1 MSGSARRK
9 FEMEQV
15 VMFGLLMLAFMV
27 FAVIGV
33 PVFFAMGLASLV
45 FVLLSNGAVP
55 LNVLA
60 SSLVQG
66 MDSFAFLAI
75 PFFFLAGEL
84 MNTGGITRRLLA
96 FAGALVG
103 HIRGGLSHV
112 AILAS
117 MVFSGVSGSAV
128 ADASAIGS
136 SMIPAMKEQGYPPA
150 YAAAVVAAAS
160 TMGPIIPPSIA
171 FVVYALVSE
180 VSVGK
185 LFLAGAIP
193 GLLMGVYL
201 LVTASVVARRRN
213 FPFTERASRARFWT
227 ALKEALP
234 ALAMP
239 VIILGGIVGGVT
251 TPTEAGVAAVIYAI
265 GVGIFVYR
273 ELNWRQVIRIT
284 RESMISSGMILLTI
298 AASGIF
304 SWLVA
309 NMAIGETLAKTLLSM
324 TDSRWVMLA
333 LINVVLLLWGLAL
346 EPAVA
351 LVTLV
356 PVLVPIANAYQ
367 IDLVHLGVV
376 VVLNLM
382 IGQLTPPSGVISFL
396 TAQIAGAP
404 LHAVFKEALPFTLA
418 LIAVLLLVTFVPP
431 LALWLPELLLS
442 R

>member
-1 MSGSARRK
+1 VQQAL
-9 FEMEQV
+9 
-15 VMFGLLMLAFMV
+15 MFALLMAAFLAF
-27 FAVIGV
+27 ALLGV
-33 PVFFAMGLASLV
+33 PVFFAMGLAALV
-45 FVLLSNGAVP
+45 FILFTGGAVP

-60 SSLVQG
+60 SSMVQG
-66 MDSFAFLAI
+66 IDSFAFLAI

-84 MNTGGITRRLLA
+84 MNTGGITLRLLA
-96 FAGALVG
+96 FARALVG

-128 ADASAIGS
+128 ADASAIGAAT
-136 SMIPAMKEQGYPPA
+136 IPAMKEQGYPPA

-171 FVVYALVSE
+171 FVVYALVTE
-180 VSVGK
+180 VSIGR
-185 LFLAGAIP
+185 LFLAGAVP
-193 GLLMGVYL
+193 GVLMGVYL
-201 LVTASVVARRRN
+201 LATASVVARRRG
-213 FPFTERASRARFWT
+213 FPFSERATLRQACV
-227 ALKEALP
+227 ACKNAVP

-239 VIILGGIVGGVT
+239 VIILGGIMSGIT
-251 TPTEAGVAAVIYAI
+251 TSTEAGIAAVLYAVV
-265 GVGIFVYR
+265 VGRFVYR
-273 ELNWRQVIRIT
+273 ELSWRDTWRIVQ
-284 RESMISSGMILLTI
+284 EAMVSSGMILLTI

-309 NMAIGETLAKTLLSM
+309 NMAIGDSLAATLLA
-324 TDSRWVMLA
+324 TTESRWVMLA
-333 LINVVLLLWGLAL
+333 LINVTLLLWGLAL

-356 PVLVPIANAYQ
+356 PVLVPIAHAYQ

-404 LHAVFKEALPFTLA
+404 LHAVFREALPFTLS
-418 LIAVLLLVTFVPP
+418 LIAVLLLVTYVPLIA
-431 LALWLPELLLS
+431 LALPDYFFA

>member
-1 MSGSARRK
+1 
-9 FEMEQV
+9 
-15 VMFGLLMLAFMV
+15 MFGLLMAVFMV
-27 FAVIGV
+27 LAVIGV

-45 FVLLSNGAVP
+45 FVLFTDGAVP
-55 LNVLA
+55 VSVLA
-60 SSLVQG
+60 SALVQG
-66 MDSFAFLAI
+66 VDSFSFLAI

-84 MNTGGITRRLLA
+84 MNTGGITRRLLG
-96 FAGALVG
+96 FAAALIG

-112 AILAS
+112 AVLAS

-136 SMIPAMKEQGYPPA
+136 SVIPAMKEQGYPPA
-150 YAAAVVAAAS
+150 YAAAVVAAAA

-180 VSVGK
+180 VSIGK
-185 LFLAGAIP
+185 LFLAGAVP

-201 LVTASVVARRRN
+201 LATCSIVARRRN
-213 FPFTERASRARFWT
+213 FPFSERASTVRLAS
-227 ALKEALP
+227 ALRDALP

-251 TPTEAGVAAVIYAI
+251 TPTEAGVAAVLYALL
-265 GVGIFVYR
+265 VGLLVYR
-273 ELNWRQVIRIT
+273 ELTWRRIAEIT
-284 RESMISSGMILLTI
+284 RESMIASGMILLTI

-309 NMAIGETLAKTLLSM
+309 NMAIGDTLAKALLGL
-324 TDSRWVMLA
+324 TDSRWAMLA

-356 PVLVPIANAYQ
+356 PVLVPIATAYQ
-367 IDLVHLGVV
+367 IDLVHLGVI

-382 IGQLTPPSGVISFL
+382 IGQLTPPSGVITFL

-404 LHAVFKEALPFTLA
+404 LHAVFREAVPFTLA
-418 LIAVLLLVTFVPP
+418 LLLVLVLVTFVP
-431 LALWLPELLLS
+431 LLSLWLPGVLMGG
-442 R
+442 

>member
-1 MSGSARRK
+1 M
-9 FEMEQV
+9 QQLL
-15 VMFGLLMLAFMV
+15 MFGLLMVAFLAFAM
-27 FAVIGV
+27 IGV
-33 PVFFAMGLASLV
+33 PVFFAMGLAALV
-45 FVLLSNGAVP
+45 FVLFTGGAVP
-55 LNVLA
+55 MSVLA

-84 MNTGGITRRLLA
+84 MNTGGITRRLLG
-96 FAGALVG
+96 FAEAMVG

-112 AILAS
+112 AVLAS

-136 SMIPAMKEQGYPPA
+136 ALIPSMKQRGYPAA

-180 VSVGK
+180 VSIGK

-193 GLLMGVYL
+193 GVLMGIYL
-201 LVTASVVARRRN
+201 LITASIVARRRD
-213 FPFTERASRARFWT
+213 FPYSERATLARFRE
-227 ALKEALP
+227 ALVAALP

-239 VIILGGIVGGVT
+239 VIILGGIVAGVT
-251 TPTEAGVAAVIYAI
+251 TPTEAGVVAVLYAI
-265 GVGIFVYR
+265 GVGRFLYR
-273 ELNWRQVIRIT
+273 ELTWRQVARIT
-284 RESMISSGMILLTI
+284 QESMVNSGMILLTI
-298 AASGIF
+298 AAAGIF

-309 NMAIGETLAKTLLSM
+309 NLAIGETLAKTLLAM
-324 TDSRWVMLA
+324 TDQPWAMLA
-333 LINVVLLLWGLAL
+333 LINIVLLLWGLAL

-356 PVLVPIANAYQ
+356 PVLVPIANAYH

-382 IGQLTPPSGVISFL
+382 IGQLTPPSGVITFL
-396 TAQIAGAP
+396 TAQLAGAP
-404 LHAVFKEALPFTLA
+404 LNTVFREALPFTIA
-418 LIAVLLLVTFVPP
+418 LIIVLLIVTYVP
-431 LALWLPELLLS
+431 LLSLWLPTVLIGP
-442 R
+442 

>member
-1 MSGSARRK
+1 
-9 FEMEQV
+9 
-15 VMFGLLMLAFMV
+15 MFGLLMAAFIALAVM
-27 FAVIGV
+27 GV

-45 FVLLSNGAVP
+45 FVLFTDGAVP

-66 MDSFAFLAI
+66 IDSFAFLAI

-96 FAGALVG
+96 VAQAMVG
-103 HIRGGLSHV
+103 HVRGGLSHV
-112 AILAS
+112 AVLAS

-136 SMIPAMKEQGYPPA
+136 SVIPAMKEQGYPPA

-180 VSVGK
+180 VSIGK
-185 LFLAGAIP
+185 LFLAGAVP
-193 GLLMGVYL
+193 GLLMGLYL
-201 LVTASVVARRRN
+201 LATATIVARQRN
-213 FPFTERASRARFWT
+213 FPFTVQADRARIFS
-227 ALKEALP
+227 ALRDALP

-239 VIILGGIVGGVT
+239 VVILGGIVGGIT
-251 TPTEAGVAAVIYAI
+251 TPTEAGVAAVLYAI
-265 GVGIFVYR
+265 VVGLFIYR
-273 ELNWRQVIRIT
+273 ELRWRQIADIT
-284 RESMISSGMILLTI
+284 RASMISSGMILLTI

-309 NMAIGETLAKTLLSM
+309 NMAIGDTLAKTLLAM

-333 LINVVLLLWGLAL
+333 LINIALLIWGLAL

-382 IGQLTPPSGVISFL
+382 IGQLTPPSGVITFL

-404 LHAVFKEALPFTLA
+404 LNQVFREALPFTFA
-418 LIAVLLLVTFVPP
+418 LIAVLLLVTFVPA
-431 LALWLPELLLS
+431 LALWLPSVLMKG
-442 R
+442 

>member
-1 MSGSARRK
+1 
-9 FEMEQV
+9 
-15 VMFGLLMLAFMV
+15 MFSLLMAAFLAF
-27 FAVIGV
+27 ALLGV
-33 PVFFAMGLASLV
+33 PVFFAMGLAALV
-45 FVLLSNGAVP
+45 FILFTGGAVP

-60 SSLVQG
+60 SSMVQG
-66 MDSFAFLAI
+66 IDSFAFLAI

-84 MNTGGITRRLLA
+84 MNTGGITLRLLA
-96 FAGALVG
+96 FARALVG

-128 ADASAIGS
+128 ADASAIGAAT
-136 SMIPAMKEQGYPPA
+136 IPAMKEQGYPPA
-150 YAAAVVAAAS
+150 YAAAVVAAAA

-171 FVVYALVSE
+171 FVVYALVTE
-180 VSVGK
+180 VSIGR
-185 LFLAGAIP
+185 LFLAGAVP
-193 GLLMGVYL
+193 GLLMGAYL
-201 LVTASVVARRRN
+201 LATASLVARRRG
-213 FPFTERASRARFWT
+213 FPFSERATLGQAWSACKD
-227 ALKEALP
+227 AVP

-239 VIILGGIVGGVT
+239 VIILGGIMSGVT
-251 TPTEAGVAAVIYAI
+251 TSTEAGIAAVLYAVA
-265 GVGIFVYR
+265 VGKFVYR
-273 ELNWRQVIRIT
+273 ELTWCATWRIVQ
-284 RESMISSGMILLTI
+284 ESMVSSGMILLTI

-309 NMAIGETLAKTLLSM
+309 NMAIGDSLAATLLAM
-324 TDSRWVMLA
+324 TESRWVMLA
-333 LINVVLLLWGLAL
+333 LINVTLLLWGLAL

-356 PVLVPIANAYQ
+356 PVLVPIAHAYQ

-382 IGQLTPPSGVISFL
+382 IGQLTPPSGVIAFL

-404 LHAVFKEALPFTLA
+404 LHAVFREALPFTLS
-418 LIAVLLLVTFVPP
+418 LIAVLLLVTYIPLIA
-431 LALWLPELLLS
+431 LALPDFFFG

>member
-1 MSGSARRK
+1 
-9 FEMEQV
+9 
-15 VMFGLLMLAFMV
+15 MFGLLMAVFMAL
-27 FAVIGV
+27 AVIGV

-45 FVLLSNGAVP
+45 FVLFTGGAVP
-55 LNVLA
+55 ISVLA
-60 SSLVQG
+60 SALVQG
-66 MDSFAFLAI
+66 VDSFSFLAI

-84 MNTGGITRRLLA
+84 MNTGGITRRLLG
-96 FAGALVG
+96 FAASLVG

-112 AILAS
+112 AVLAS

-136 SMIPAMKEQGYPPA
+136 SVIPAMKEQGYPPA

-180 VSVGK
+180 VSIGK

-193 GLLMGVYL
+193 GLLMGIYL
-201 LVTASVVARRRN
+201 LVTCSIVARRRD
-213 FPFTERASRARFWT
+213 FPFSERATAARLASSFRD
-227 ALKEALP
+227 ALP

-239 VIILGGIVGGVT
+239 VVILGGIVAGVT
-251 TPTEAGVAAVIYAI
+251 TPTEAGVAAVLYAVV
-265 GVGIFVYR
+265 VGLWVYR
-273 ELNWRQVIRIT
+273 ELTWRRIAEIT
-284 RESMISSGMILLTI
+284 RESMIASGMILLTI
-298 AASGIF
+298 AAAGIF

-309 NMAIGETLAKTLLSM
+309 NMAIGDTLAKSLLAL
-324 TDSRWVMLA
+324 TDSRWAMLA

-382 IGQLTPPSGVISFL
+382 IGQLTPPSGVITFL

-404 LHAVFKEALPFTLA
+404 LHAVFREALPFTLA
-418 LIAVLLLVTFVPP
+418 LLLVLVLVTFVP
-431 LALWLPELLLS
+431 LLSLWLPGLLMAG
-442 R
+442 

>member
-1 MSGSARRK
+1 
-9 FEMEQV
+9 
-15 VMFGLLMLAFMV
+15 MFGLLMAAFIGLAV
-27 FAVIGV
+27 VGV

-45 FVLLSNGAVP
+45 FVLFTDGAVP

-60 SSLVQG
+60 SALVQG
-66 MDSFAFLAI
+66 IDSFSFLAI

-96 FAGALVG
+96 VASALVG
-103 HIRGGLSHV
+103 HVRGGLSHV
-112 AILAS
+112 AVLAS

-136 SMIPAMKEQGYPPA
+136 SVIPAMKEQGYPPA

-180 VSVGK
+180 VSIGK

-193 GLLMGVYL
+193 GLLMGLYL
-201 LVTASVVARRRN
+201 LATATLVARRRN
-213 FPFTERASRARFWT
+213 FPFTQRAGRAVLWHAVRD
-227 ALKEALP
+227 ALP

-239 VIILGGIVGGVT
+239 VVILGGIVGGVT
-251 TPTEAGVAAVIYAI
+251 TPTEAGVAAVLYALL
-265 GVGIFVYR
+265 VGLFVYR
-273 ELNWRQVIRIT
+273 ELDWRQIARIT
-284 RESMISSGMILLTI
+284 RDSMIASGMILLTI

-309 NMAIGETLAKTLLSM
+309 NMAIGDTLARMLLAL
-324 TDSRWVMLA
+324 TDSRWAMLA
-333 LINVVLLLWGLAL
+333 LINVVLLVWGLAL

-382 IGQLTPPSGVISFL
+382 IGQLTPPSGVITFL

-404 LHAVFKEALPFTLA
+404 LNEVFREALPFTLA
-418 LIAVLLLVTFVPP
+418 LILVLLLVTFVPA
-431 LALWLPELLLS
+431 LALWLPGVLMNG
-442 R
+442 

>member
-1 MSGSARRK
+1 
-9 FEMEQV
+9 
-15 VMFGLLMLAFMV
+15 MFGLLMAAFLAF
-27 FAVIGV
+27 AVVGI

-45 FVLLSNGAVP
+45 FILFSDGAVP

-60 SSLVQG
+60 SSMVQG

-96 FAGALVG
+96 FASSLVG
-103 HIRGGLSHV
+103 HIRGGMSHV

-117 MVFSGVSGSAV
+117 MIFSGVSGSAV

-136 SMIPAMKEQGYPPA
+136 SIIPAMKEQGYPPA

-171 FVVYALVSE
+171 FVIYALVSE
-180 VSVGK
+180 ASVGR

-201 LVTASVVARRRN
+201 LATASLVARRRS
-213 FPFTERASRARFWT
+213 FPFSPRASLRQQLSSFT
-227 ALKEALP
+227 IALP

-239 VIILGGIVGGVT
+239 VIILGGIVAGVT
-251 TPTEAGVAAVIYAI
+251 TSTEAGVAAVIYAI
-265 GVGIFVYR
+265 LVGKFVYR
-273 ELNWRQVIRIT
+273 ELTWPKIAVIV
-284 RESMISSGMILLTI
+284 RESMVSSGMIMLTI

-309 NMAIGETLAKTLLSM
+309 NMAIGETLATTLRSL
-324 TDSRWVMLA
+324 TESRWAMLA
-333 LINVVLLLWGLAL
+333 LINIMLLLWGLAL

-356 PVLVPIANAYQ
+356 PVLVPIAHAYE

-382 IGQLTPPSGVISFL
+382 IGQLTPPSGVITYL

-404 LHAVFKEALPFTLA
+404 LHTVFREALPFTIA
-418 LIAVLLLVTFVPP
+418 LIGVLLLVTFVP
-431 LALWLPELLLS
+431 LLSLWLPGVLIGP
-442 R
+442 

>member
-1 MSGSARRK
+1 MH
-9 FEMEQV
+9 QL
-15 VMFGLLMLAFMV
+15 VMFALLMGAFLAF
-27 FAVIGV
+27 AAIGV
-33 PVFFAMGLASLV
+33 PVFFAMGLAALV
-45 FVLLSNGAVP
+45 FVLFSGGAVP

-96 FAGALVG
+96 FAQAVVG

-112 AILAS
+112 AVVGS
-117 MVFSGVSGSAV
+117 VVFSGVSGSAV

-136 SMIPAMKEQGYPPA
+136 SLIPSMKQSGYPAA

-180 VSVGK
+180 VSIGK

-193 GLLMGVYL
+193 GLLMAVYL
-201 LVTASVVARRRN
+201 LVTASLIARRRN
-213 FPFTERASRARFWT
+213 FPFSERATGPQFRQ
-227 ALKEALP
+227 ALWAALP
-234 ALAMP
+234 ALLMP

-251 TPTEAGVAAVIYAI
+251 TPTEAGVVAVLYAI
-265 GVGIFVYR
+265 LVGRYLYR
-273 ELNWRQVIRIT
+273 ELTWRQVARIT
-284 RESMISSGMILLTI
+284 QEAMVNSGLILLTI
-298 AASGIF
+298 AAAGIF

-309 NMAIGETLAKTLLSM
+309 NLALGETLATTLKSL
-324 TDSRWVMLA
+324 TDERWVMLA
-333 LINVVLLLWGLAL
+333 LINIVLLLWGLAL

-356 PVLVPIANAYQ
+356 PVLVPIANAYG
-367 IDLVHLGVV
+367 IDLVHLGVI

-382 IGQLTPPSGVISFL
+382 IGQLTPPSGVITFL
-396 TAQIAGAP
+396 TAQLAGAP
-404 LHAVFKEALPFTLA
+404 LNAVFREALPFTLA
-418 LIAVLLLVTFVPP
+418 LILVLLLVTYVP
-431 LALWLPELLLS
+431 LLSLWLPGVLIG
-442 R
+442 

>member
-1 MSGSARRK
+1 MREALS
-9 FEMEQV
+9 
-15 VMFGLLMLAFMV
+15 FGLLMAAFMG

-45 FVLLSNGAVP
+45 FVLFANGEVP

-60 SSLVQG
+60 SSMVQG
-66 MDSFAFLAI
+66 IDSFAFLAI

-84 MNTGGITRRLLA
+84 MNTGGITTRLLD
-96 FAGALVG
+96 FARSLVG
-103 HIRGGLSHV
+103 HVRGGLSHV

-128 ADASAIGS
+128 ADASAIGAS
-136 SMIPAMKEQGYPPA
+136 IIPAMKEQGYPPA

-171 FVVYALVSE
+171 FVVYALVTE
-180 VSVGK
+180 VSVGR
-185 LFLAGAIP
+185 LFLAGAVP
-193 GLLMGVYL
+193 GLLMGAYL
-201 LVTASVVARRRN
+201 LVTASIVARRRD
-213 FPFTERASRARFWT
+213 FPLSARASPRQ
-227 ALKEALP
+227 ALKALWRAGP

-239 VIILGGIVGGVT
+239 VIILGGIMSGVT
-251 TPTEAGVAAVIYAI
+251 TSTEAGVAAVVYAI
-265 GVGIFVYR
+265 VVGKFVYR
-273 ELNWRQVIRIT
+273 ELTWASVWRIV
-284 RESMISSGMILLTI
+284 RESMISSGLIMLTI

-309 NMAIGETLAKTLLSM
+309 NMAIGESLAKGLLAM
-324 TDSRWVMLA
+324 TDSRWAMLA

-356 PVLVPIANAYQ
+356 PVLVPIAAAYH

-382 IGQLTPPSGVISFL
+382 IGQLTPPSGVISYL

-404 LHAVFKEALPFTLA
+404 LHEVFREAVPFTIA
-418 LIAVLLLVTFVPP
+418 LIGVLVLITFVPV
-431 LALWLPELLLS
+431 LALGLPSLVFGK
-442 R
+442 